1 MSVEYTYML
10 TSQLESQRMH
20 YEEQLSQIQIQI
32 SSLTAQVKNLMI
44 NTKTAEKEYDELI
57 QIERDTRTKISE
69 VEKERAKIERK
80 LDGWKMKC
88 KDKENEW
95 HEEQELASS
104 LLKNNELL
112 KKDEQE
118 KDQAVESLNNH
129 IAELMLLLENTNNN
143 DTGSSL
149 T

>member
-1 MSVEYTYML
+1 MYVEYTYML

-44 NTKTAEKEYDELI
+44 NIKTSEKEHDELI
-57 QIERDTRTKISE
+57 QIERETRDKISK
-69 VEKERAKIERK
+69 VEKERMKVERK

-95 HEEQELASS
+95 HEEQELAAS

-112 KKDEQE
+112 KKNEQE
-118 KDQAVESLNNH
+118 KDQAVESLNNQ
-129 IAELMLLLENTNNN
+129 IAELMSLLENTNNN